1 MSGEDRDE
9 AEHPPTKALEMLAR
23 EALELHDGDLVGAGR
38 MVSYIITRRSY
49 LLAALVLD
57 YLARIQENDGVA

>member
-9 AEHPPTKALEMLAR
+9 VGHPPSKSLDMLAR
-23 EALELHDGDLVGAGR
+23 EALALHDGDLVGAGR
-38 MVSYIITRRSY
+38 MVSYIITRRTY
-49 LLAALVLD
+49 LLDALVAD